1 MLVDGVPPQG
11 NAHVFPGLKF
21 DRVPLTCRY
30 SRDFTFYV
38 AYPFAPFLIQ
48 PVVLVCRAEA
58 RERGAMRLR
67 S

>member
-30 SRDFTFYV
+30 PRGFIFYV
-38 AYPFAPFLIQ
+38 AYPFAPFLIR
-48 PVVLVCRAEA
+48 PVFEFVERRPESAVRCVC
-58 RERGAMRLR
+58 
-67 S
+67 